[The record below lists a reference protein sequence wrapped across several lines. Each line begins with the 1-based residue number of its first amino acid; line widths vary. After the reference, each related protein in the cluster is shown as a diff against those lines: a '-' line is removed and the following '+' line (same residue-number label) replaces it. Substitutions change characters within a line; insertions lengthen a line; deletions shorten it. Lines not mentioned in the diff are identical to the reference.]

1 MAAGEIGR
9 RASLTRAETPAGCT
23 LIHNLSDQTLE
34 RGQRVTDA
42 NPQQKDFLWTAGTKL
57 VDYTN
62 THGQKLQAALHLP
75 ANYQPGKKY
84 PTIVYIYEKLS
95 QDAFSYPMPSDSN
108 VVHVA
113 NYTQQRVCRGRASI
127 SFIR

>member
-1 MAAGEIGR
+1 VF
-9 RASLTRAETPAGCT
+9 LYTRETPAGYP
-23 LIHNLSDQTLE
+23 NYYLSDQTLE

-84 PTIVYIYEKLS
+84 PTIVYIYEHGCPVRSRTESIGCQSRANRFGSRMLEVPVKW
-95 QDAFSYPMPSDSN
+95 AFS
-108 VVHVA
+108 
-113 NYTQQRVCRGRASI
+113 RKE
-127 SFIR
+127 